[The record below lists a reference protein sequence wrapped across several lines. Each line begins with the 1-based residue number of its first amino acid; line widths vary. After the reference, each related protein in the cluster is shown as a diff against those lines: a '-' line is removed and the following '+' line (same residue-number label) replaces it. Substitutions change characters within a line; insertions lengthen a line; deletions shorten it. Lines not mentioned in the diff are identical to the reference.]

1 MNDGVWDLIT
11 LYLIVRY
18 TEIIN
23 IKKSD
28 LPVLWPLFQCFSKGL
43 LESALTF

>member
-1 MNDGVWDLIT
+1 MKGTDLIT
-11 LYLIVRY
+11 PYVIVRY

-28 LPVLWPLFQCFSKGL
+28 LPLFYASFERFFFFLWKVV
-43 LESALTF
+43 